1 MIELFVE
8 PQDDLVEVQK
18 KLAEA
23 QDSSIRVYIPADSA
37 LARVASLKLLLR
49 EGERLG
55 KKLSFESSDPAVATM
70 IASLPRS
77 APETTGATF
86 SMNEDVATSQKIPLG
101 NPGMQKKASSKK
113 PISASFKNFV
123 ESKGTVFIVGVL
135 LLLIVGLGIV
145 FGLYKHFQHATI
157 TLVLKEESVNKSF
170 DVSASSS
177 VTAID
182 YTLQKIPAKILEVT
196 ESGSAS
202 VNATG
207 KSFVGDKATGNVN
220 IFNKTDSEISLP
232 KGTKITR
239 IGTNSTDYVFYLN
252 DAVKIAKQTTTVSE
266 TPGGAS
272 NEVVYGKATI
282 GVTAAEL
289 GNEYNLKKGEK
300 FTVSDYNANE
310 LAGEND
316 GDLTGGSKHE
326 AVTITQADINSA
338 TDAAKTNLTEKVQQA
353 LAATA
358 ETDGSKINPETV
370 ILTVLQSVP
379 NQKVNDEAND
389 VTVTMQMR
397 ARSFS
402 YTEQDLK
409 DLVKKLLEANVSDKL
424 SFTDETKMSVEG
436 ARIENEELKFIVKVS
451 DNVVSKVNE
460 DEIKKIVAG
469 RRVNVVTGYL
479 NTLKIIESYKLVIT
493 PKLPQGL
500 ASFPSDVSKISIE
513 IEKKNE

>member
-18 KLAEA
+18 RLSEA
-23 QDSSIRVYIPADSA
+23 QDASIRVYIPAESA

-49 EGERLG
+49 EGEKLG
-55 KKLSFESSDPAVATM
+55 KKLTFESSDPAVSTM
-70 IASLPRS
+70 IASLPHN
-77 APETTGATF
+77 APETTGPTF
-86 SMNEDVATSQKIPLG
+86 SMNEDVATIHKIPLENTG
-101 NPGMQKKASSKK
+101 IQNKPSSKK
-113 PISASFKNFV
+113 SLSVNIKKFI
-123 ESKGTVFIVGVL
+123 ESKGTVFVTGVL
-135 LLLIVGLGIV
+135 LLIIVGLGVV
-145 FGLYKHFQHATI
+145 FGLFKHFQHATI

-170 DVSASSS
+170 DVTATSS
-177 VTAID
+177 VTTID
-182 YTLQKIPAKILEVT
+182 YSLQKIPAKILEVT
-196 ESGSAS
+196 ESGSGS

-220 IFNKTDSEISLP
+220 IFNKTDKEIALP

-239 IGTNSTDYVFYLN
+239 IGTSSTDYVFYLN
-252 DAVKIAKQTTTVSE
+252 DAVKIEKQKTTVSE

-272 NEVVYGKATI
+272 NEVVYGKATV

-316 GDLTGGSKHE
+316 SDLSGGSKHE

-338 TDAAKTNLTEKVQQA
+338 TELAKTSLTEKVQQA
-353 LAATA
+353 LAGTA

-370 ILTVLQSVP
+370 VLTVLQTVP
-379 NQKVNDEAND
+379 NRKVNDEAND

-402 YTEQDLK
+402 YTEKDLK
-409 DLVKKLLEANVSDKL
+409 ELVKKLLEENVSDKL

-500 ASFPSDVSKISIE
+500 ASFPTDISKISIE